1 MKPIFVAGASGFVG
15 RLLVD
20 ALVASGVDV
29 RAGSRTARTD
39 SPRLSWVPFDLDN
52 AATVDDALS
61 GCGAAYFLVH
71 GMARGRDYAAWEAAA
86 ALHFRAA
93 AARAGVRRI
102 VYLGGMAPAGR
113 PSPHLASRLA
123 VGELLRGGDVP
134 VVELRASML
143 IGAGSASWIVA
154 RDLAFRLPVMLVPRW
169 VMNRTQPL
177 AVEDAVAALVAA
189 LHPDVAAPSVIE
201 LPGPETLSMAA
212 LFRRIAGH
220 RDSAPPMLPVP
231 VLTPRLSSHWLRL
244 VTRAN
249 YDVAKELVLGLESDV
264 LAKSADG
271 WRALGHTELI
281 PLDVAI
287 RRTLIAE
294 TQRGELG
301 LRAELAERWLGA
313 LTRKLSAR
321 APRSLLHN

>member
-15 RLLVD
+15 RLLVE
-20 ALVASGVDV
+20 ALVAEGFDV
-29 RAGSRTARTD
+29 RAGSRKARTGG
-39 SPRLSWVPFDLDN
+39 SRVSWVPFDLDD
-52 AATVDDALS
+52 AASVADALS
-61 GCGAAYFLVH
+61 GCDAAYFLVH
-71 GMARGRDYAAWEAAA
+71 GMARGRDYTAWESRA
-86 ALHFRAA
+86 ALVFRAA
-93 AARAGVRRI
+93 AKRAGIRRI

-143 IGAGSASWIVA
+143 IGPGSASWVVA

-177 AVEDAVAALVAA
+177 AVEDALVALVSA
-189 LHPDVAAPSVIE
+189 LRPDVAAPSVIE
-201 LPGPETLSMAA
+201 LPGPETVSMAA
-212 LFRRIAGH
+212 LFRRIAAH
-220 RDSAPPMLPVP
+220 RELAPRMLPVP

-264 LAKSADG
+264 LARSADG
-271 WRALGHTELI
+271 WRALGHPELI

-287 RRTLIAE
+287 RRTLLAE
-294 TQRGELG
+294 AERGELG
-301 LRAELAERWLGA
+301 RRAELAERWLGA
-313 LTRKLSAR
+313 LTRRLSALSPR
-321 APRSLLHN
+321 APLRN